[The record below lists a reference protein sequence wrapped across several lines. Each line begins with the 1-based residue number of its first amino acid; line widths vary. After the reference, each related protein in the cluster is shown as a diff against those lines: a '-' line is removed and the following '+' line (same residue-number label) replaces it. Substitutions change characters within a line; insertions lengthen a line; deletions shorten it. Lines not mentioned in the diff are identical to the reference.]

1 MSENQKVIKVT
12 RVILK
17 VRDLSRSIEYY
28 ENVIGLKVRKKEMDR
43 AYLTA
48 DGKKDLVV
56 LKQPENAEP
65 PEPGSTGLFHI
76 ALLLPARA
84 ALADLWLYLKNHPRW
99 LAGASDHSVSEAVYL
114 EDPDGNGI
122 EIYADREDVPVMD
135 MGTERLQIEELLEH
149 ATGKPW
155 TGIPNDTVMGHI
167 HLKVRDVKEAVVF
180 YRDLLG
186 FELMMEMG
194 SSAAFMSTGGYH
206 HHIGLN
212 SWDSLRG
219 SAPPD
224 NTTGLDKAVVSLP
237 DRETLETI
245 KKRMN
250 KESIPSADHQEPM
263 VVKDPSGNTLELII
277 EE

>member
-84 ALADLWLYLKNHPRW
+84 ALADLWLYLKNHPQW